1 MTWAWLG
8 RAVHITSHM
17 PCFIYWYI
25 GWRVTMYIS
34 KATLYLRCL
43 VQACTSLYKT
53 KKTGRRKMVKLGI
66 FIHKADHV
74 LLNSSTYKMTSLT
87 QDRARHNNIKILY
100 ERGSITEAKY
110 VCIGGGIMFR
120 CQILVRDGRW
130 VRNLR

>member
-1 MTWAWLG
+1 
-8 RAVHITSHM
+8 
-17 PCFIYWYI
+17 
-25 GWRVTMYIS
+25 
-34 KATLYLRCL
+34 
-43 VQACTSLYKT
+43 
-53 KKTGRRKMVKLGI
+53 MVKLGI

-87 QDRARHNNIKILY
+87 QDRARHNKTRKSRQLLLGQTIKILY